1 MSTHA
6 NRYMLD
12 MWLMARHAIY
22 YPKFE
27 SRSIQS
33 CGISPSKRL
42 NAAEPVGFD
51 VVVVVNI
58 LSDVERRV
66 EAIVAVDFSETKR
79 PFLARML
86 T

>member
-1 MSTHA
+1 MQFTIPS
-6 NRYMLD
+6 L
-12 MWLMARHAIY
+12 
-22 YPKFE
+22 
-27 SRSIQS
+27 
-33 CGISPSKRL
+33 SPAQFRVVGLAHQMEK

-79 PFLARML
+79 PF
-86 T
+86 

>member
-1 MSTHA
+1 M
-6 NRYMLD
+6 
-12 MWLMARHAIY
+12 
-22 YPKFE
+22 
-27 SRSIQS
+27 
-33 CGISPSKRL
+33 

-79 PFLARML
+79 PF
-86 T
+86 